1 MGNNFNKNTLW
12 QKIVWKDVKVL
23 KVSKEHLDRLFYKTS
38 YEEQDFGEI
47 IVMNKTRNA
56 KRKKWRFRVKQT
68 LHWTTRNFKDKKKDL
83 IHLCENKLI
92 PEN

>member
-1 MGNNFNKNTLW
+1 MGNNFNKNTLG

-23 KVSKEHLDRLFYKTS
+23 KVSKEHPDRLFYKTS

-56 KRKKWRFRVKQT
+56 KRKSGDLDFRVKQT
-68 LHWTTRNFKDKKKDL
+68 LH
-83 IHLCENKLI
+83 
-92 PEN
+92 